1 LWVFVVELGGFVDFW
16 NLNLF
21 FSGFDIIINGRCDHE
36 QMKSAEGCIV
46 EIIGEYNP
54 DRFLVGTQD
63 TDMRK
68 KFQEVSFFFFFIS
81 FHLNSFTLFWWLMNC
96 VSL

>member
-1 LWVFVVELGGFVDFW
+1 MESNF
-16 NLNLF
+16 
-21 FSGFDIIINGRCDHE
+21 NGRCDHE
-36 QMKSAEGCIV
+36 QMKSAEGCTV

-54 DRFLVGTQD
+54 DHFLVGTQD

-81 FHLNSFTLFWWLMNC
+81 FKFFYSILMVNELC
-96 VSL
+96 IPLIVVGLDSC